1 MQCSSSRE
9 IEEIMGVVGTD
20 TIAAAAAAAE
30 GGVKVGEGA
39 SRHGEVF
46 RDTVLLTR
54 SRRRFV
60 LLPVPRH

>member
-1 MQCSSSRE
+1 
-9 IEEIMGVVGTD
+9 MGVVGTD
-20 TIAAAAAAAE
+20 TIAAAAAAAAAEAE

-60 LLPVPRH
+60 LLPVPHH